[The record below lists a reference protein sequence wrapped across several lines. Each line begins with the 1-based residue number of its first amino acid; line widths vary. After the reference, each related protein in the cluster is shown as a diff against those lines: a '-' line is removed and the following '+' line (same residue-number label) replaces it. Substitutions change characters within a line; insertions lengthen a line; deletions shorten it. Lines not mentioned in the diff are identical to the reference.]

1 MACTRAQALVRVGV
15 ASSGV
20 GLRLNVQCPLL
31 LDPNLFL
38 TQKVESSLSFR
49 RSLCIRSLL
58 PHPFDPIPIHVT
70 PNRKGAKKVAKLEA
84 QIPYHQGRDEK
95 DEVEKIKEK
104 VIAIRKKEME
114 AQGFVE

>member
-1 MACTRAQALVRVGV
+1 MPKNKKQ
-15 ASSGV
+15 
-20 GLRLNVQCPLL
+20 
-31 LDPNLFL
+31 
-38 TQKVESSLSFR
+38 QKEEEFTLSK
-49 RSLCIRSLL
+49 
-58 PHPFDPIPIHVT
+58 
-70 PNRKGAKKVAKLEA
+70 KGAKKVAKLEA

>member
-1 MACTRAQALVRVGV
+1 MSPSPGPESFSNPKSRIFSFFPSFSLHSFFA
-15 ASSGV
+15 
-20 GLRLNVQCPLL
+20 P
-31 LDPNLFL
+31 
-38 TQKVESSLSFR
+38 SSLN
-49 RSLCIRSLL
+49 
-58 PHPFDPIPIHVT
+58 PILIYVT
-70 PNRKGAKKVAKLEA
+70 SNRKGAKKVAKLEA